1 VTASGDRD
9 GTAVS
14 AGGRAA
20 RNNRWMGLGGA
31 TLALTM
37 IGLTYAAAPFYSAF
51 CRATGYEGTPQRVA
65 ANTDAQGR
73 RMLRV
78 GFDANVAPG
87 LDWSFEPEVDSIRLR
102 TGQTATVYFRVRNRL
117 DTPAVARATF
127 NVTPE
132 VSGEYF
138 DKIQCFC
145 FTEQH
150 LGPHES
156 AEWPVVFFL
165 DPALE
170 SDASMARVDS
180 ITLSYTLF
188 APPSERPAPAR
199 SADRAGPAG

>member
-1 VTASGDRD
+1 MNRNRAVMGALFGVAFAMVGLTFASVPLYKVFCRVTGFGGTTQRAAEAAKTTANRTIEIRFNTAVDLGLPWDFKPNQRSVTLKVGETGMATFHAHNFSGVPIV
-9 GTAVS
+9 GTAV
-14 AGGRAA
+14 
-20 RNNRWMGLGGA
+20 
-31 TLALTM
+31 
-37 IGLTYAAAPFYSAF
+37 Y
-51 CRATGYEGTPQRVA
+51 
-65 ANTDAQGR
+65 
-73 RMLRV
+73 
-78 GFDANVAPG
+78 
-87 LDWSFEPEVDSIRLR
+87 
-102 TGQTATVYFRVRNRL
+102 
-117 DTPAVARATF
+117 

-132 VSGEYF
+132 KAGLYF

-170 SDASMARVDS
+170 TDASMARVDS

-199 SADRAGPAG
+199 AADRAGPAG